1 MEIFTKEF
9 REELMGNL
17 ESIGFELN
25 PNLPIT
31 KLKEL
36 NDKINLAVQKER
48 EIANPK
54 KKKNK
59 KFKKG
64 DIVYFGTKK
73 GEVID
78 FTKTITDSDVVC
90 TGILVSFCESKKDMF
105 YGFKNDGSI
114 FEGQEIFLSHF
125 PYELKMKKIKK

>member
-17 ESIGFELN
+17 EAIGFELN

-59 KFKKG
+59 KFKVG
-64 DIVYFGTKK
+64 DVVYYLGSLK
-73 GEVID
+73 GEVVD
-78 FTKTITDSDVVC
+78 FCTESKTIDVQFDNGYLESFMLC
-90 TGILVSFCESKKDMF
+90 GSLVP
-105 YGFKNDGSI
+105 NTPI
-114 FEGQEIFLSHF
+114 VLSHF